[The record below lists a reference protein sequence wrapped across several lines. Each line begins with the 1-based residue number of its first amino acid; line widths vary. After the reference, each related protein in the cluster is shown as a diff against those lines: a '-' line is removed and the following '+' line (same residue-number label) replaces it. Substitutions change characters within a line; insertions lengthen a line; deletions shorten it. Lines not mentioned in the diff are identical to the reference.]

1 MRNLFRFGYVA
12 ALFGVRDE
20 PARPDPRAEYRK
32 RAKGLKMTY
41 EDLQGS
47 VKGKLDRKGLYN
59 LSSDLEKRSM
69 VYRIHESAPSS
80 EPPIEGTSIETD
92 IARLRERVFGDI
104 DRRRGD

>member
-20 PARPDPRAEYRK
+20 PAGPDPRAEYRK
-32 RAKGLKMTY
+32 RARGLKMTY

-69 VYRIHESAPSS
+69 VYRIHESAPSA